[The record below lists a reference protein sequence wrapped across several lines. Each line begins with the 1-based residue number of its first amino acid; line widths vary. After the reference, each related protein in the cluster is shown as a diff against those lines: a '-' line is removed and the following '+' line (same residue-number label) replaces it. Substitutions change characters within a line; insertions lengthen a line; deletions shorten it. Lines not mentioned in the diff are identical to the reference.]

1 MLVFGTGQ
9 PTGSEKLV
17 ADLLRQVNDDGAV
30 AFFSTNLRQARIKRE
45 AEADFIVLW
54 KGAVIV
60 LEVKGGAVSRD
71 GEGRWSLETRSHG
84 RRAIEDPMKQAQG
97 EMYALRDLL
106 MEIDQVDIRDAAT
119 YAVFT
124 PFIDAP
130 PESVAWHPEQW
141 LARSQAS
148 APRLEQALDALANR
162 VRTRL
167 PRGGQI
173 LSRVRQRLG
182 REFIGMAM
190 YDAER
195 HLVLREQDRLTQEQV
210 AVLMSMENVRRAI
223 IEGGAGTG
231 KSMALALA
239 ARQASEQGDAVLLTF
254 ASRSLVDYFDAL
266 TAGTTVVVREFARL
280 GELHDEFDFVLVDEA
295 QDMMNEPD
303 LTLVTSKVRG
313 GLDKGRWL
321 LAMDPNN
328 QAHIEGRFEP
338 EWFEAVREDAA
349 RFSLKRNVRNT
360 SSMVD
365 AVQDHL
371 LADIGIPTIALGRQV
386 RWEQLGGD
394 ADVNKRLERV
404 VAALSQDVG
413 ASEGRDSIVV
423 ISVQGEAER
432 SRRRLESEKPLI
444 GRVPLVS
451 PRMVKGLEFDHV
463 VVIDVPAAATSAER
477 AALYVAMTRAR
488 VSLTVLLDEAA
499 LAWMRDNARTAMKRK
514 LEELR

>member
-1 MLVFGTGQ
+1 MLVFGAGQ

-17 ADLLRQVNDDGAV
+17 ANLLRDIDDDGAL
-30 AFFSTNLRQARIKRE
+30 AFFSTNLRRARVKRE

-60 LEVKGGAVSRD
+60 LEIKGGSVSRD
-71 GEGRWSLETRSHG
+71 GEGRWWLETRTHG

-106 MEIDQVDIRDAAT
+106 HEIDGIDIRDAAT

-130 PESVAWHPEQW
+130 PESVGWHPDQW
-141 LARSQAS
+141 LARGHVDAI
-148 APRLEQALDALANR
+148 RIEQALDALASR
-162 VRTRL
+162 VRARL
-167 PRGGQI
+167 PRGSRI
-173 LSRVRQRLG
+173 LSRVSERLG
-182 REFIGMAM
+182 REFIGIAV

-195 HLVLREQDRLTQEQV
+195 RFVLSEQDRLTQEQV
-210 AVLMSMENVRRAI
+210 GVLLSMENVKRAI

-239 ARQASEQGDAVLLTF
+239 ARQASDAGDAVLVTF
-254 ASRSLVDYFDAL
+254 ASRSLVEYFHAL
-266 TAGTTVVVREFARL
+266 TAGTAIVVREFARL
-280 GELHDEFDFVLVDEA
+280 GDVEDEFDFVLVDEA

-303 LTLVTSKVRG
+303 LNLVTSKLRG

-328 QAHIEGRFEP
+328 QAHVEGRFEP
-338 EWFEAVREDAA
+338 EWFEAVREEAA

-371 LADIGIPTIALGRQV
+371 LADIGTPTVALGRQV
-386 RWEQLGGD
+386 RWETVTAD
-394 ADVNKRLERV
+394 ADVDQRLERV

-413 ASEGRDSIVV
+413 ASEGRDSMIV
-423 ISVQGEAER
+423 ISVQGRGERSSRLLEAE
-432 SRRRLESEKPLI
+432 KHMV
-444 GRVPLVS
+444 GRVPLVT

-463 VVIDVPAAATSAER
+463 VVVDVPAAVTSAER
-477 AALYVAMTRAR
+477 AALYVSMTRAR
-488 VSLTVLLDEAA
+488 VSLTVILDEPAM
-499 LAWMRDNARTAMKRK
+499 AWMRGNARLALARK
-514 LEELR
+514 MEELG